1 MYHVRTTQLRCEIGA
16 VVSRAEYGKER
27 VVIERR
33 GKPVAAVVPI
43 EDLVALEKLQDLLDI
58 EGAERIL
65 ADPDSEWIP
74 WEEAKAE
81 LDALP

>member
-16 VVSRAEYGKER
+16 VVSRAEYAKER

-43 EDLVALEKLQDLLDI
+43 EDLAALEELEDRLDVA
-58 EGAERIL
+58 EAERIL
-65 ADPDSEWIP
+65 ADPNTEWIP
-74 WEEAKAE
+74 WEQAKAE
-81 LDALP
+81 LDAIP